1 MKMNHYTTIGVS
13 QDATPE
19 EIKKSY
25 RDRSK
30 ELHPDANNGDDKGFA
45 ELAKAYEVLSDPE
58 RRKKYDETGD
68 DSSNNDAAQVS
79 SIIANLTVVFLD
91 HEDVKTKSLTEFIKK
106 AINEQ
111 LKGGNDAI
119 KKAEKEI
126 ENATNAKNRI
136 KREKE
141 GHNLILSVL
150 ENKIQ
155 ESTSAIIRH
164 KAAILLFKKV
174 LEEIGAYSYLVDS
187 QEERRYSSFG
197 ERSIPFFMRTQ

>member
-1 MKMNHYTTIGVS
+1 MNHYATIGVQ

-19 EIKKSY
+19 EIKKAY
-25 RDRSK
+25 RERSK
-30 ELHPDANNGDDKGFA
+30 DLHPDANNGDDKGFA

-68 DSSNNDAAQVS
+68 DSDKNDEAQVS
-79 SIIANLTVVFLD
+79 SIIANMTIIFLENA
-91 HEDVKTKSLTEFIKK
+91 EDVKTKSLTDFIKK
-106 AINEQ
+106 ATNEQ
-111 LKGGNDAI
+111 LKGANDAI

-126 ENATNAKNRI
+126 EKATHAKNRV

-155 ESTSAIIRH
+155 ESTGAIIRH
-164 KAAILLFKKV
+164 KAAIELFHKV
-174 LEEIGAYSYLVDS
+174 LEEISAYSYLVDK
-187 QEERRYSSFG
+187 EETTSRGTRR
-197 ERSIPFFMRTQ
+197 IPEWLQNPY

>member
-1 MKMNHYTTIGVS
+1 MNHYATIGVP

-19 EIKKSY
+19 EIKKAY
-25 RDRSK
+25 RERSK

-45 ELAKAYEVLSDPE
+45 ELAKAYEVLSDQE

-68 DSSNNDAAQVS
+68 DSEKNDEAQVS
-79 SIIANLTVVFLD
+79 SIITTLTIVFLD

-126 ENATNAKNRI
+126 EKATHAKNRI
-136 KREKE
+136 VRKE
-141 GHNLILSVL
+141 LGHNLILSVL
-150 ENKIQ
+150 ENKIKD
-155 ESTSAIIRH
+155 SNSAIIRH
-164 KAAILLFKKV
+164 KAAIALFHKV
-174 LEEIGAYSYLVDS
+174 LEEIEVYSYLVDS

-197 ERSIPFFMRTQ
+197 EESLPFFMRTQ